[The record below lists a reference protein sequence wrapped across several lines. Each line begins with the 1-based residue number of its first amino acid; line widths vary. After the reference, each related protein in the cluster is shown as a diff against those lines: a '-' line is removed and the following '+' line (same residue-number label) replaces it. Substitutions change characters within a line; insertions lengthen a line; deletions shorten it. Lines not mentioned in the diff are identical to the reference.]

1 VDWIEVYI
9 TRRAAEAHSIVSL
22 ELMPVDGGELPSF
35 ESGAH
40 IDVQI
45 ETDLL
50 RQYSLCNDSAE
61 RHRYLI
67 AVLNTPDSRGGSKR
81 LHETFLEGR
90 RIRIGKPRNSFP
102 LSPSENQTV
111 LAAGGIGITPLLCM
125 AYKLSKEKRNFEL
138 HYCARS
144 RSSAAFVQNI
154 QFGRLASRSA
164 FYFDDENGSPKL
176 VLPSFVEGMHLY
188 ICGPSGF
195 MHHVLNL
202 ASGLG
207 WPTSCVHT
215 EFFEQQARPVDAR
228 PFVVRAA
235 RSNVSIPVSTDM
247 TIANA
252 LSKVGIEVPLSCE
265 VGVCGTCLT
274 RVISGTPD
282 HLDTFQTDEEK
293 CKNTHIAVCCS
304 RSLSDEL
311 VLDL

>member
-111 LAAGGIGITPLLCM
+111 LARAG
-125 AYKLSKEKRNFEL
+125 
-138 HYCARS
+138 
-144 RSSAAFVQNI
+144 
-154 QFGRLASRSA
+154 
-164 FYFDDENGSPKL
+164 
-176 VLPSFVEGMHLY
+176 
-188 ICGPSGF
+188 
-195 MHHVLNL
+195 
-202 ASGLG
+202 
-207 WPTSCVHT
+207 
-215 EFFEQQARPVDAR
+215 
-228 PFVVRAA
+228 
-235 RSNVSIPVSTDM
+235 
-247 TIANA
+247 
-252 LSKVGIEVPLSCE
+252 
-265 VGVCGTCLT
+265 
-274 RVISGTPD
+274 
-282 HLDTFQTDEEK
+282 
-293 CKNTHIAVCCS
+293 
-304 RSLSDEL
+304 
-311 VLDL
+311 